1 VLDREDIMSYIN
13 DALRKARSENK
24 DDEWPLIDVFSTA
37 KTETSRSTRRLWA
50 VGILAVLLLAASAT
64 VFLYWPREKQSRQ
77 VQLKPVVAAVQP
89 SVEKK
94 AIKAPESAMLEEM
107 LREAPEG
114 EQGAPPAASARRPV
128 QTAASGQPDHVEGT
142 GTAKRVIDGNE
153 IDVRYAQA
161 LKRQNE
167 GQLEQA
173 EALYK
178 KVLEID
184 PHHLASLNNL
194 GVIFMQ
200 QNKYREAIAS
210 FNDAL
215 DKQSNY
221 VDAHYNLACLYARK
235 NDTKNSMHF
244 LKKAIGFNPEAIQW
258 AIRDND
264 LKTLANL
271 PEFKKLVQVPKK

>member
-1 VLDREDIMSYIN
+1 MSYIN
-13 DALRKARSENK
+13 DALRKARRDNK
-24 DDEWPLIDVFSTA
+24 DDEWQLIDVVSTA
-37 KTETSRSTRRLWA
+37 ETETSKSPRWLWA
-50 VGILAVLLLAASAT
+50 VGILAVLLLVAASTAL
-64 VFLYWPREKQSRQ
+64 LYWPREKQSRQ
-77 VQLKPVVAAVQP
+77 VQKPVMAAVQP
-89 SVEKK
+89 STEKK

-114 EQGAPPAASARRPV
+114 EQGAPPAASAQRPV
-128 QTAASGQPDHVEGT
+128 QTAASGQPDRVEGT

-235 NDTKNSMHF
+235 NDTKNSLYF

>member
-1 VLDREDIMSYIN
+1 MSYIN
-13 DALRKARSENK
+13 DALRKARRENK
-24 DDEWPLIDVFSTA
+24 DDDLQLIDVFSTA
-37 KTETSRSTRRLWA
+37 KTETSRSPRWLWA
-50 VGILAVLLLAASAT
+50 AGTLAVLLLVGAATAL
-64 VFLYWPREKQSRQ
+64 LYWPGEKQSRQ
-77 VQLKPVVAAVQP
+77 VQQGPVVTAVQP
-89 SVEKK
+89 SAEKK

-107 LREAPEG
+107 LKEAPEG
-114 EQGAPPAASARRPV
+114 EQGVHPAAASRGPA
-128 QTAASGQPDHVEGT
+128 QTATGGQPGRAEGT
-142 GTAKRVIDGNE
+142 GTEKSTIDSNE

-200 QNKYREAIAS
+200 QNRHREAIAI
-210 FNDAL
+210 FTEAL

-244 LKKAIGFNPEAIQW
+244 LKKAIGFNPEAGQW

>member
-1 VLDREDIMSYIN
+1 MSYIN
-13 DALRKARSENK
+13 DALRKARRENK
-24 DDEWPLIDVFSTA
+24 DDDLQLIDVFSAA
-37 KTETSRSTRRLWA
+37 KTETSRSPRRLWV
-50 VGILAVLLLAASAT
+50 VGILGVLLLAGAAT
-64 VFLYWPREKQSRQ
+64 ALLYWHGEKQSRQ
-77 VQLKPVVAAVQP
+77 VQQRPVTAAVQP
-89 SVEKK
+89 SAEKK
-94 AIKAPESAMLEEM
+94 ATKAPESAMLEEM
-107 LREAPEG
+107 LRESPEG
-114 EQGAPPAASARRPV
+114 GQGVPPAVVSQGPV
-128 QTAASGQPDHVEGT
+128 QTATVGQTGRAEGT
-142 GTAKRVIDGNE
+142 GTEKSTIDSNE

-200 QNKYREAIAS
+200 QNRNREAIAS
-210 FNDAL
+210 FSEAL

-235 NDTKNSMHF
+235 NDTKNSMYF
-244 LKKAIGFNPEAIQW
+244 LKKAIGFNPEAVQW

-271 PEFKKLVQVPKK
+271 PEFKKLVQVSKK

>member
-1 VLDREDIMSYIN
+1 MLDRGDIMSYIN
-13 DALRKARSENK
+13 DALRKARRENK
-24 DDEWPLIDVFSTA
+24 DDDLQLIDVFSA
-37 KTETSRSTRRLWA
+37 PKAETSGSHRRFWA
-50 VGILAVLLLAASAT
+50 LGILAVLLLVGAATAL
-64 VFLYWPREKQSRQ
+64 LYWPREKQSRQ
-77 VQLKPVVAAVQP
+77 VQKPVMAAVQH
-89 SVEKK
+89 SAEKK
-94 AIKAPESAMLEEM
+94 QVKAPESAMLEEM
-107 LREAPEG
+107 LRDAPEVG
-114 EQGAPPAASARRPV
+114 QGVPPAAVSQGPV
-128 QTAASGQPDHVEGT
+128 QTATGGQPGRAEGT
-142 GTAKRVIDGNE
+142 GTEKSTIDNNE

-200 QNKYREAIAS
+200 QNRYREAIAS
-210 FNDAL
+210 FTEAL
-215 DKQSNY
+215 DKQGSY

-244 LKKAIGFNPEAIQW
+244 LKKAIGFNPEAVQW

-271 PEFKKLVQVPKK
+271 TEFKKLVQVPKK

>member
-1 VLDREDIMSYIN
+1 M
-13 DALRKARSENK
+13 
-24 DDEWPLIDVFSTA
+24 TA
-37 KTETSRSTRRLWA
+37 S
-50 VGILAVLLLAASAT
+50 
-64 VFLYWPREKQSRQ
+64 PR
-77 VQLKPVVAAVQP
+77 
-89 SVEKK
+89 
-94 AIKAPESAMLEEM
+94 
-107 LREAPEG
+107 G
-114 EQGAPPAASARRPV
+114 
-128 QTAASGQPDHVEGT
+128 QTGRAEGT
-142 GTAKRVIDGNE
+142 GTEKSTIDSNE

-200 QNKYREAIAS
+200 QNRNREAIAS
-210 FNDAL
+210 FSEAL

-235 NDTKNSMHF
+235 NDTKNSMYF
-244 LKKAIGFNPEAIQW
+244 LKKAIGFNPEAVQW

-271 PEFKKLVQVPKK
+271 PEFKKLVQVSKK